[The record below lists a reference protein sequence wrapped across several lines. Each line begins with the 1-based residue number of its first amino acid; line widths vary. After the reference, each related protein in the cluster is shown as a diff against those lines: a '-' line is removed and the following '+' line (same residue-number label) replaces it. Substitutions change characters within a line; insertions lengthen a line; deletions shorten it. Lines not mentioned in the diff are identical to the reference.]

1 MEFKYQ
7 IIDRVVGE
15 KVESND
21 GDAIFGNLWERLEE
35 YGNTATSY
43 KDVEN
48 TEQNVYIIERA

>member
-1 MEFKYQ
+1 MVFK

-21 GDAIFGNLWERLEE
+21 RDAIFGNLWERLEE

-43 KDVEN
+43 RDVEN
-48 TEQNVYIIERA
+48 TEQNVYIIERV

>member
-1 MEFKYQ
+1 MKFKYQ

-21 GDAIFGNLWERLEE
+21 RSAIFGNLWERLEE
-35 YGNTATSY
+35 YGNTARSY

-48 TEQNVYIIERA
+48 TEQKVYIIERA

>member
-21 GDAIFGNLWERLEE
+21 RDAIFGNLWERLEE

>member
-1 MEFKYQ
+1 MKFKYQ

-21 GDAIFGNLWERLEE
+21 RGAIFGNLWERLEE

-43 KDVEN
+43 RDVEN
-48 TEQNVYIIERA
+48 TEQNVYIIERV